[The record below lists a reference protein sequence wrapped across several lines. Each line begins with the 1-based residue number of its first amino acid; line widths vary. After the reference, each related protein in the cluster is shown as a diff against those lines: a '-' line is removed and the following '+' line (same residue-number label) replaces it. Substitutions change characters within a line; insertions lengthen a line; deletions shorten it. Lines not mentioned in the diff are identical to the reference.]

1 MSVRLPLQPEQFTA
15 CERSLLASDAFQVRA
30 WIYPSGVRALALEN
44 RRGRLIVLP
53 YQGQMVWDACFDGCR
68 LTMPG
73 LFDQPR
79 PTRRIIETYGCFM
92 FHAGVL
98 RNGCPAPEDGHEL
111 HGELPCAPLDEAWLE
126 LGRDAEGDFLRLG
139 GRHDYGMGFGDRY
152 RAQPSVT
159 LRPDSAVFELG
170 LEVENQ
176 AGQPMDLMYMA
187 HMNYAYVPGGRFHE
201 PLGVA
206 RTRVR
211 TSVPAHVR
219 PTADWQ
225 AFIAELAEDSERL
238 RVLDAPAR
246 YQPEIVSFIDAPGT
260 DAAGEAHFLLEHP
273 GGAAFYTA
281 YRPAALPHATRWV
294 LHNPN
299 QQVAAFV
306 LPATCEPEGYLAE
319 TAKGQVQQLQP
330 GERRAFSVRTGY
342 LAAAE
347 REALLARLADPARI
361 R

>member
-1 MSVRLPLQPEQFTA
+1 
-15 CERSLLASDAFQVRA
+15 
-30 WIYPSGVRALALEN
+30 
-44 RRGRLIVLP
+44 
-53 YQGQMVWDACFDGCR
+53 
-68 LTMPG
+68 
-73 LFDQPR
+73 
-79 PTRRIIETYGCFM
+79 
-92 FHAGVL
+92 
-98 RNGCPAPEDGHEL
+98 
-111 HGELPCAPLDEAWLE
+111 
-126 LGRDAEGDFLRLG
+126 
-139 GRHDYGMGFGDRY
+139 
-152 RAQPSVT
+152 
-159 LRPDSAVFELG
+159 
-170 LEVENQ
+170 
-176 AGQPMDLMYMA
+176 
-187 HMNYAYVPGGRFHE
+187 
-201 PLGVA
+201 VA

-238 RVLDAPAR
+238 RVLDAPER

-273 GGAAFYTA
+273 DGAAFYTA

-294 LHNPN
+294 LHNPD

-330 GERRAFSVRTGY
+330 GERRTFSVRTGY

-347 REALLARLADPARI
+347 REVLLARLADPARI

>member
-1 MSVRLPLQPEQFTA
+1 M
-15 CERSLLASDAFQVRA
+15 
-30 WIYPSGVRALALEN
+30 
-44 RRGRLIVLP
+44 
-53 YQGQMVWDACFDGCR
+53 
-68 LTMPG
+68 
-73 LFDQPR
+73 
-79 PTRRIIETYGCFM
+79 
-92 FHAGVL
+92 
-98 RNGCPAPEDGHEL
+98 
-111 HGELPCAPLDEAWLE
+111 PCAPLNEAWLE

-139 GRHDYGMGFGDRY
+139 GRHDYAMGFGDRY
-152 RAQPSVT
+152 RAQPRVT
-159 LRPDSAVFELG
+159 LRADSAVFELG

-225 AFIAELAEDSERL
+225 AFIAALAEDPERL

-281 YRPAALPHATRWV
+281 YRPQDLPHATRWV
-294 LHNPN
+294 LHNPD

-319 TAKGQVQQLQP
+319 TTKGQVQQLQP

-347 REALLARLADPARI
+347 REALLTRLADPARI